1 MDASPTIR
9 KAELER
15 KKAKLAAIREE
26 KKRKE
31 EERRRQTI
39 AATHGSNISADS
51 DLREEADKMLA
62 EFGIAPVSLSDFGA
76 ALQNTSFNDD
86 HSTSLLS
93 ESDHSKQEFDCRNTA
108 AKDKCIPKLEITKAV
123 PASFVPPERI
133 CYSKTTQTN
142 FEHADK
148 DHVNMHLFEWDDE
161 FISDQ
166 HPLSTGPHSPEEVF
180 DVDPTSAHFM
190 AGILPHV
197 ELVKP
202 AEVVQTDVPP
212 KEEPVET
219 PKELSEEEKQ
229 SIYSSSSFRT
239 FFERASKVIERAI
252 VESDSIFVDYAKD
265 VDKEKPDTSVKL
277 SLNRCFYSE
286 SLIRNRCVT
295 CFDFSPQYPELLA
308 ASYSNMDDSSSSPG
322 GSVHVWNS
330 KFKKTTPE
338 YSFYCQS
345 RVLSMTWAK
354 FHPNLLIGGTYSGQ
368 ICLWDNRHNKKTPI
382 QKSSLSTSAHTHP
395 VYCLQIVGSTNAHN
409 IVSISSEGRLC
420 SWSLEMLSHPQET
433 LNLQWKQSKQVSPYC
448 MCLPTNTGNNFFIG
462 SLDGYVYSGCR
473 HGNKSG
479 LTELYEGH
487 FGPVV
492 GIDSH
497 SAVGSVDFSHLFLTS
512 SFDWTVKLWNAN
524 ESRPLCSFENNSDYV
539 FDVAWSPIHPAL
551 FACTDG
557 EGRLDLWHLNRDTA
571 LPVACMQVE
580 NSPALNVLAWSKS
593 GMQIV
598 VGGDDGK
605 TWMYDVNE
613 QLACPTVN
621 EWANL
626 SATLQQL
633 KQNQIE
639 AQELNA
645 TMTTR

>member
-39 AATHGSNISADS
+39 AASHGSSISADS

-62 EFGIAPVSLSDFGA
+62 EFGIAPVSLTDFGA
-76 ALQNTSFNDD
+76 ALQNTSF
-86 HSTSLLS
+86 T
-93 ESDHSKQEFDCRNTA
+93 
-108 AKDKCIPKLEITKAV
+108 KDKFIPKLEITKAV

-166 HPLSTGPHSPEEVF
+166 HPLSTGPHSPEEV
-180 DVDPTSAHFM
+180 
-190 AGILPHV
+190 
-197 ELVKP
+197 
-202 AEVVQTDVPP
+202 VQTDVPP
-212 KEEPVET
+212 KEESVAT
-219 PKELSEEEKQ
+219 PKELSEEERQ
-229 SIYSSSSFRT
+229 SIYSSSSFRN

-277 SLNRCFYSE
+277 SLSRCFYSE

-448 MCLPTNTGNNFFIG
+448 MCLPTSTGNNFFIG

-605 TWMYDVNE
+605 TWVYDVNE

-621 EWANL
+621 EWASL

>member
-39 AATHGSNISADS
+39 AATHGSSITADS

-76 ALQNTSFNDD
+76 ALQNTSFSDD
-86 HSTSLLS
+86 HNTSLLS
-93 ESDHSKQEFDCRNTA
+93 ESDHSKQEFDCRNTT

-166 HPLSTGPHSPEEVF
+166 HPLSTGPHSPEEV
-180 DVDPTSAHFM
+180 
-190 AGILPHV
+190 
-197 ELVKP
+197 
-202 AEVVQTDVPP
+202 VQTDVPP

-265 VDKEKPDTSVKL
+265 VEKEKPDTSVKL
-277 SLNRCFYSE
+277 SLSRCFYSE

-571 LPVACMQVE
+571 LP
-580 NSPALNVLAWSKS
+580 
-593 GMQIV
+593 IV

-621 EWANL
+621 EWASL